1 MSNFGVSGK
10 PSYRSNNALGFFI
23 CVASLAVAQAY
34 IDPLIAQSDC
44 ALCSVIRIILL
55 LMSGLFLISFLINRS
70 VYFQRFVAVI
80 HLLLITGGV
89 ITTLRSLFVDPDNLS
104 SSCELS
110 TSSLLEQGSF
120 NSFLTTLNNAATC
133 PYPDWQVYQLSV
145 AHLSLILMLVLL
157 VIVWKIVIKKP
168 QRNLFF

>member
-1 MSNFGVSGK
+1 MSTFGISAK

-23 CVASLAVAQAY
+23 CVASLTITETY
-34 IDPLIAQSDC
+34 IEPLIAQSNC

-55 LMSGLFLISFLINRS
+55 LMSGLFLLSFLINRS
-70 VYFQRFVAVI
+70 VYFQRFVATI
-80 HLLLITGGV
+80 HLLLISGGI
-89 ITTLRSLFVDPDNLS
+89 ITIIRSLFVDADNLA

-110 TSSLLEQGSF
+110 TSLLLEQGSF
-120 NSFLTTLNNAATC
+120 SALLTTAHNAGIC
-133 PYPDWQVYQLSV
+133 PYPDWHIYQLSV

-157 VIVWKIVIKKP
+157 VLVWKIVIKKP